1 MRLRKETWDCD
12 NGASWSLIRDKS
24 SSKFPSVW
32 SPLSLRKKRLS
43 LLALFNP
50 LRVSVSLIKKPV
62 NWLAMSKSVDWFLY
76 EGNTGT
82 KFNLYLSKILLFWS
96 FNPLIVI
103 WCSSNFRV
111 LFWRLVTRVLLI
123 LCRMLS
129 RDTCANR
136 FFLIPCY
143 DIIRRKLLQ
152 LLINS
157 FCHISGAVIFA
168 VGEILIIS
176 RGRIFAFVGYVVFIS
191 IMHDILSPGRW

>member
-1 MRLRKETWDCD
+1 
-12 NGASWSLIRDKS
+12 
-24 SSKFPSVW
+24 
-32 SPLSLRKKRLS
+32 
-43 LLALFNP
+43 
-50 LRVSVSLIKKPV
+50 
-62 NWLAMSKSVDWFLY
+62 
-76 EGNTGT
+76 
-82 KFNLYLSKILLFWS
+82 
-96 FNPLIVI
+96 
-103 WCSSNFRV
+103 
-111 LFWRLVTRVLLI
+111 
-123 LCRMLS
+123 MLS

-176 RGRIFAFVGYVVFIS
+176 RGRIFAFVGYVVSIS